1 MTADTAYEAL
11 SVDTLSERLKGVAT
25 LTQHVGQ
32 DAATWK
38 VQEVGDGNLNLV
50 FIVSGPAG
58 KAIVKQALPY
68 VRLVGDSWP
77 LPLYRAFFEYHA
89 LTRQAVRDPGAV
101 PTIYHFDETQ
111 AMIIM
116 EFLAPHVILRR
127 KLIAGEKVTGLAE
140 FLGRFCART
149 AFRGSELSLPSP
161 GKKADVALFAGNVE
175 IPAITESL
183 VFTDPYFEAEMNSH
197 TEGLESV
204 IAHLRSDIGL
214 KVKVQQ
220 ALQRFVSNTE
230 TMVHGDLHSGSIMST
245 DSDSRVIDPEFVQ
258 YGPMGLD
265 IGMLCAN
272 FLMAYF
278 SQPAH
283 RGSDLS
289 EYQEWILGVIV
300 DTARTF
306 EAEFRHL
313 WKTERTGIL
322 YPASLFEDQGHDSSL
337 ACDAVLAGIWCDA
350 WAVCGI
356 EMHRRCLS
364 LAHNADFEEI
374 ADVAVRAQLEA
385 RNLSMGAQLIHSAET
400 LADAQAVCALARDFN
415 GKDVL

>member
-1 MTADTAYEAL
+1 MSAGTTYQAL
-11 SVDTLSERLKGVAT
+11 TVDTLPDRLGSVEA
-25 LTQHVGQ
+25 LAARVGQ
-32 DAATWK
+32 DATAWQ
-38 VQEVGDGNLNLV
+38 VEEVGDGNLNLV
-50 FIVSGPAG
+50 FIVTGPEG
-58 KAIVKQALPY
+58 KVIVKQALPY

-77 LPLYRAFFEYHA
+77 LPLYRAFYEYHA
-89 LTRQAVRDPGAV
+89 LTRQAARDPGSV
-101 PTIYHFDETQ
+101 PTVFHFDDSQ
-111 AMIIM
+111 ALIVM
-116 EFLAPHVILRR
+116 EYLSPHVILRR
-127 KLIAGEKVTGLAE
+127 KLIAGERVAGLAE
-140 FLGRFCART
+140 FLGRHCART
-149 AFRGSELSLPSP
+149 AFRGSELSMTSP
-161 GKKADVALFAGNVE
+161 DKKADVALFAGNVE

-183 VFTDPYFEAEMNSH
+183 VFTDPYFDAEMNHH
-197 TEGLESV
+197 TDGLAPV
-204 IAHLRSDIGL
+204 IAKLRSDVAL

-220 ALQRFVSNTE
+220 VLQRFVSNTE

-258 YGPMGLD
+258 YGPMGFD

-283 RGSDLS
+283 RGSDPGD
-289 EYQEWILGVIV
+289 YQEWILSVIA
-300 DTARTF
+300 DTCSTF

-313 WKTERTGIL
+313 WATERTGIL
-322 YPASLFEDQGHDSSL
+322 YPAALFEDQGHDSTP
-337 ACDAVLAGIWCDA
+337 ACDAVLAALWRDA

-374 ADVAVRAQLEA
+374 ADTSLRASLEA
-385 RNLSMGAQLIHSAET
+385 RNLMMGADLIRSADT
-400 LADAQAVCALARDFN
+400 LADATAVCALARDFN